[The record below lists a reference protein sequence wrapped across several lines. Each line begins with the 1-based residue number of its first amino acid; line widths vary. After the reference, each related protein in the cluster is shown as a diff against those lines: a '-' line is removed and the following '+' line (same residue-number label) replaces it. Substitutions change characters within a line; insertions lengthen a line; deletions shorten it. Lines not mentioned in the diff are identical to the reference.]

1 MNKGAM
7 TPATIYADAGRP
19 EWKAAGRQ
27 WQGIPAIERTGR
39 GRLFACWYSGGRTE
53 EPGNIIIV
61 EKSDDDGRTW
71 SDGFYTVAHDDGE
84 VRCFDPALWIDPKG
98 RLWLFWTQSWMYYDN
113 RDGVWAALC
122 DDPDAENVVFGAPR
136 RLMNG
141 LMLEKPIV
149 TKKGE
154 WLFPAALWSRAF
166 SRPWEDHPEL
176 RDEELANVYA
186 SLDGGETFERRGGVD
201 MPERAF
207 DEHCLVE
214 LSDGRLWMTVR
225 TKYGV
230 GQAFSSDG
238 GRTWE
243 NIGPSGHTGPNSR
256 FFVRRLKSGRL
267 IMVNHV
273 NPTYQTSPLG
283 WNARNNLMAMLS
295 DDDGRTWRG
304 ALVLDA
310 RNEISYPDGVQAD
323 NGDIYIIYDRERC
336 GAREILMAVFTE
348 EDVLE
353 GRLVSPRG
361 RLRQLVNRATG
372 ERAQ

>member
-7 TPATIYADAGRP
+7 TPAQLYAHTDKP

-27 WQGIPAIERTGR
+27 WQGIPAIERTAKS
-39 GRLFACWYSGGRTE
+39 RLYACWYSGGKTE
-53 EPGNIIIV
+53 EPGNIIVV
-61 EKSDDDGRTW
+61 EKSDDDGKTW
-71 SDGFYTVAHDDGE
+71 SDGFYTVAHDDPE

-122 DDPDAENVVFGAPR
+122 DQPDAETVTFGEPR

-141 LMLEKPIV
+141 LMLNKPIV

-154 WLFPAALWSRAF
+154 WLFPSALWSKAF
-166 SRPWEDHPEL
+166 SQPKEEHPEL

-186 SLDGGETFERRGGVD
+186 SLDAGETFERRGGVD

-214 LSDGRLWMTVR
+214 LNDGRLWMTVR
-225 TKYGV
+225 TKYGI

-267 IMVNHV
+267 IMVNHL
-273 NPTYQTSPLG
+273 NPSYQTNVQT
-283 WNARNNLMAMLS
+283 WNARNNLVAMLS
-295 DDDGRTWRG
+295 DDDGKTWKG
-304 ALVLDA
+304 ALVLDT
-310 RNEISYPDGVQAD
+310 RSEISYPDGVQAE
-323 NGDIYIIYDRERC
+323 NGDIYVIYDFERY

-348 EDVLE
+348 EDILE
-353 GRLVSPRG
+353 GRLVSPRS
-361 RLRQLVNRATG
+361 RLRQRVNQATG
-372 ERAQ
+372 EKAQ

>member
-53 EPGNIIIV
+53 EPGNIIVV

-71 SDGFYTVAHDDGE
+71 SDGFYTVAHDDPE

-141 LMLEKPIV
+141 LMLNKPIV
-149 TKKGE
+149 TKKGA

-186 SLDGGETFERRGGVD
+186 SLDAGETFERRGGVD

-225 TKYGV
+225 TKYGI
-230 GQAFSSDG
+230 GQAFSADG

-273 NPTYQTSPLG
+273 NPTYQTSPLD

-304 ALVLDA
+304 ALVLDT
-310 RNEISYPDGVQAD
+310 RSEISYPDGVQAD

-372 ERAQ
+372 EREK

>member
-39 GRLFACWYSGGRTE
+39 GRLFACWYSGGKTE
-53 EPGNIIIV
+53 EPGNIIVV

-186 SLDGGETFERRGGVD
+186 SLDEGETFERRGGVD

-214 LSDGRLWMTVR
+214 LSDDRLWMTVR

-273 NPTYQTSPLG
+273 NPTYQTSPLD

-323 NGDIYIIYDRERC
+323 NGDIYIIYDRERY

>member
-7 TPATIYADAGRP
+7 TPATIYADAGRS

-39 GRLFACWYSGGRTE
+39 GRLFACWYSGGKTE
-53 EPGNIIIV
+53 EPGNIIVV

-141 LMLEKPIV
+141 LMLNKPIV

-186 SLDGGETFERRGGVD
+186 SLDAGETFERRGGVD

-225 TKYGV
+225 TKYGI
-230 GQAFSSDG
+230 GQAFSADG

-273 NPTYQTSPLG
+273 NPTYQTSPLD
-283 WNARNNLMAMLS
+283 WNARNNLVAMLS
-295 DDDGRTWRG
+295 DDDGKTWRG
-304 ALVLDA
+304 ALVLDT

-348 EDVLE
+348 EDILE

-372 ERAQ
+372 EREK

>member
-1 MNKGAM
+1 M
-7 TPATIYADAGRP
+7 TPAHLYAHTDRP

-27 WQGIPAIERTGR
+27 WQGIPAIERTAK
-39 GRLFACWYSGGRTE
+39 GRLYACWYSGGKTE
-53 EPGNIIIV
+53 EPGNIIVV
-61 EKSDDDGRTW
+61 EKSDDDGKTW
-71 SDGFYTVAHDDGE
+71 SDGFYTVAHDDPE

-98 RLWLFWTQSWMYYDN
+98 RLWLFWTQSWMKYDN
-113 RDGVWAALC
+113 RDGVWAAIC

-141 LMLEKPIV
+141 LMLNKPIV

-154 WLFPAALWSRAF
+154 WLFPAALWSRSFEKAL
-166 SRPWEDHPEL
+166 EDHPEL

-186 SLDGGETFERRGGVD
+186 SLDAGETFERRGGVD

-214 LSDGRLWMTVR
+214 LNDGRLWMTVR
-225 TKYGV
+225 TTYGI

-243 NIGPSGHTGPNSR
+243 NIGPSGHTGPNAR

-267 IMVNHV
+267 IMVNHL
-273 NPTYQTSPLG
+273 NPSYQTSPQT
-283 WNARNNLMAMLS
+283 WNARNNLVAMLS
-295 DDDGRTWRG
+295 DDDGKTWKG
-304 ALVLDA
+304 ALVLDT

-323 NGDIYIIYDRERC
+323 NGDIYVIYDFERY

-348 EDVLE
+348 EDILE

-361 RLRQLVNRATG
+361 RLRQRVNQATG

>member
-39 GRLFACWYSGGRTE
+39 GRLFACWYSGGKTE
-53 EPGNIIIV
+53 EPGNIIVV

-141 LMLEKPIV
+141 LMLNKPIV

-176 RDEELANVYA
+176 RDEEKANVYA
-186 SLDGGETFERRGGVD
+186 SLDAGETFERRGGVD
-201 MPERAF
+201 MPSRAF

-225 TKYGV
+225 TTYGI

-273 NPTYQTSPLG
+273 NPTYQTSPLD

-304 ALVLDA
+304 ALVLDT
-310 RNEISYPDGVQAD
+310 RSEISYPDGVQAD

-348 EDVLE
+348 EDILE
-353 GRLVSPRG
+353 GRLVSLRG
-361 RLRQLVNRATG
+361 RLRQRVNQATG
-372 ERAQ
+372 EREK

>member
-7 TPATIYADAGRP
+7 TPAQLYAHTDRP

-27 WQGIPAIERTGR
+27 WQGIPAIERTAK
-39 GRLFACWYSGGRTE
+39 GRLYACWYSGGKTE
-53 EPGNIIIV
+53 EPGNIIVV
-61 EKSDDDGRTW
+61 EKSDDDGKTW

-98 RLWLFWTQSWMYYDN
+98 RLWLFWTQSWMKYDN
-113 RDGVWAALC
+113 RDGVWAAIC
-122 DDPDAENVVFGAPR
+122 DDPDAETVVFGAPR

-141 LMLEKPIV
+141 LMLNKPIV

-154 WLFPAALWSRAF
+154 WLFPAALWSRSFEKAF
-166 SRPWEDHPEL
+166 EDHPEL

-186 SLDGGETFERRGGVD
+186 SLDAGETFERRGGVD

-214 LSDGRLWMTVR
+214 LNDGRLWMTVR
-225 TKYGV
+225 TTYGI

-243 NIGPSGHTGPNSR
+243 NVGPSGHTGPNAR

-267 IMVNHV
+267 IMVNHL
-273 NPTYQTSPLG
+273 NPSYQTSPQT
-283 WNARNNLMAMLS
+283 WNARNNLVAMLS
-295 DDDGRTWRG
+295 DDDGKTWKG
-304 ALVLDA
+304 ALVLDT
-310 RNEISYPDGVQAD
+310 RNEISYPDGVQAE
-323 NGDIYIIYDRERC
+323 NGDIYVIYDYERY

-348 EDVLE
+348 EDILE

-361 RLRQLVNRATG
+361 RLRQRVNQATG
-372 ERAQ
+372 EKAQ